1 MEETGLENMTEN
13 TEKEKVL
20 SKEAIVAALN
30 ERHSPEKQKLLSA
43 GRVAIAGLGGLG
55 SNVAY
60 ALARIGVG
68 HLHLIDFDV
77 VDITNLNRQQYFME
91 HIGMYKTDAL
101 KSLLLK
107 INPYLDI
114 DTDCIKV
121 TEENL
126 TKLFC
131 DDLIVCEAFDNPEAK
146 AMLVN
151 GILEHFPEKKLVSA
165 TGMAGYGSS
174 NTIRTQK
181 LMKNFYLCGDRETAP
196 TYGNGL
202 MAPRVAICA
211 AHEANMITDP
221 WRRGC
226 VGRQVRN
233 IRFMPQKKIDK

>member
-1 MEETGLENMTEN
+1 MTEMQKRMR
-13 TEKEKVL
+13 EL
-20 SKEAIVAALN
+20 ISKEALDRAFDARFPKEMQEKLRAAKVA
-30 ERHSPEKQKLLSA
+30 
-43 GRVAIAGLGGLG
+43 VAGLGGLG

-101 KSLLLK
+101 KSLLLR

-114 DTDCIKV
+114 RTDCVKV
-121 TEENL
+121 TDDNL
-126 TKLFC
+126 QELFA
-131 DDLIVCEAFDNPEAK
+131 DATIVCEAFDNPEAK

-174 NTIRTQK
+174 NTIITKRI
-181 LMKNFYLCGDRETAP
+181 MKNFYLCGDGVTAP
-196 TYGNGL
+196 TYGHGL

-211 AHEANMITDP
+211 AHEANMIT
-221 WRRGC
+221 RLILGEEE
-226 VGRQVRN
+226 
-233 IRFMPQKKIDK
+233 I

>member
-1 MEETGLENMTEN
+1 MYHTLTKEEIYT
-13 TEKEKVL
+13 
-20 SKEAIVAALN
+20 ALD
-30 ERHSPEKQKLLSA
+30 ERHSPETQKLLSA
-43 GRVAIAGLGGLG
+43 GNVAIAGLGGLG

-114 DTDCIKV
+114 RTDCVKV
-121 TEENL
+121 TDDNL
-126 TKLFC
+126 QELFA
-131 DDLIVCEAFDNPEAK
+131 DATIVCEAFDNPEAK

-174 NTIRTQK
+174 NTIITKRI
-181 LMKNFYLCGDRETAP
+181 MKNFYLCGDGVTEP
-196 TYGNGL
+196 TYGHGL

-211 AHEANMITDP
+211 AHEANMIT
-221 WRRGC
+221 RLILGEEE
-226 VGRQVRN
+226 
-233 IRFMPQKKIDK
+233 I